1 MLRDGYIV
9 DAGVDEPIA
18 YRHCERGFDKVT
30 IREDGSAEAAIPV
43 VVANADFKDE
53 VEVLY
58 TVNRLIPGIEPCTEV
73 RIVLKATQLALEE
86 DAPKSGGLTMVADLN
101 QNVAGEALASAVR
114 RVYPDAVLAHG

>member
-18 YRHCERGFDKVT
+18 YRHCERGGLLLLVCDYIVIGHSGFDKVT

-53 VEVLY
+53 VEVL
-58 TVNRLIPGIEPCTEV
+58 
-73 RIVLKATQLALEE
+73 
-86 DAPKSGGLTMVADLN
+86 
-101 QNVAGEALASAVR
+101 
-114 RVYPDAVLAHG
+114 